1 VLIWGLSKSPDR
13 QRYPVPACSSSLPV
27 LSDAEWIAELPGGEL
42 SLADSVR
49 LLEAL
54 GAVPDPRKRRGRR
67 HCLRWVLLLAVGA
80 VMAGRTSLVA
90 MASWAARADHKLA
103 PAGPTPSPST
113 FARVLAAVD
122 PAALQHAIDTWLAR
136 RLGAQPP
143 TAQPSCTRSGQD
155 ERRAVAVD
163 GKVLR
168 GARQPDGQV
177 KLVAAYDHDA
187 GLVLGQV
194 PVVGGDEIAA
204 LPEVLGCLSD
214 LARSVVT
221 ADALHCQDAHAN
233 WIVGAG
239 AHFVLTVKGNRPRLR
254 RALAA
259 QPWGPVPGLRY
270 TETGHGRTETRSI
283 KVISTDGQPGLQ
295 ALFPHATQIAKVNRS
310 RKRTGKQRSQE
321 TVYIVTSLNHQQ
333 ATPAQLAAYVRGQW
347 SIENGL
353 HWVRDVTQR
362 EDASQVRTGHAP
374 QNLAA
379 LRNLAINLFRLD
391 GRNNIAAAHRHYA
404 DQPHLIGPV
413 LAAA

>member
-1 VLIWGLSKSPDR
+1 M
-13 QRYPVPACSSSLPV
+13 PACPSSPFTLH
-27 LSDAEWIAELPGGEL
+27 DAAWAAELPGGEL
-42 SLADSVR
+42 SLADSVG

-67 HCLRWVLLLAVGA
+67 HSLRWVLLLAVGA
-80 VMAGRTSLVA
+80 VMAGKTSLVA

-103 PAGPTPSPST
+103 PPGPTPSVST
-113 FARVLAAVD
+113 FTRVLAAVD
-122 PAALQHAIDTWLAR
+122 PTALQRAIGLWLAR
-136 RLGAQPP
+136 RLADR
-143 TAQPSCTRSGQD
+143 PSATRPSGSQAGPGD
-155 ERRAVAVD
+155 RRGIAVD

-194 PVVGGDEIAA
+194 AVAGGDEIAA
-204 LPEVLGCLSD
+204 LPEVLDTLPD
-214 LARSVVT
+214 LAGSVIS
-221 ADALHCQDAHAN
+221 ADALHCQDSHAH
-233 WIVGAG
+233 WIVAAG

-259 QPWGPVPGLRY
+259 QPWGQVPGQRC
-270 TETGHGRTETRSI
+270 TERGHGRTETRTI
-283 KVISTDGQPGLQ
+283 KVISTDGQPALQ
-295 ALFPHATQIAKVNRS
+295 ALFPHAAQIVKIVRS
-310 RKRTGKQRSQE
+310 RQRKGRKRSQE
-321 TVYIVTSLNHQQ
+321 TVYIVTSLNHRQ

-374 QNLAA
+374 HNLAA
-379 LRNLAINLFRLD
+379 LRNLVINLFRLD
-391 GRNNIAAAHRHYA
+391 GRDNIAAAHRHYA
-404 DQPHLIGPV
+404 DQPHLIGPA